1 MSCDSRRMT
10 VAEFISAVSQE
21 AAKHPFVH
29 EVVLL
34 DHTDYAAKLHLIIR
48 SDLFIQLYAN
58 VQSGPPAGTQWYTA
72 VSVRMAAIVMPKG
85 GIGTPPPTRE
95 ATTCRRKADALW
107 RSPNSFSRSPTSS
120 KSTSCSRTG
129 IAISDGIPS

>member
-10 VAEFISAVSQE
+10 VAEFIAAVSDE
-21 AAKHPFVH
+21 AAKHPFIH

-58 VQSGPPAGTQWYTA
+58 VRLGTRGYTVVHRGQRTYGRDCDAQGWHRHPAANPESHDVSEEGRRA
-72 VSVRMAAIVMPKG
+72 VEIAEFLLEV
-85 GIGTPPPTRE
+85 
-95 ATTCRRKADALW
+95 ADILEEHELL
-107 RSPNSFSRSPTSS
+107 
-120 KSTSCSRTG
+120 
-129 IAISDGIPS
+129 